1 MTLIILEGPD
11 CCFKSTV
18 AAKLSK
24 ELKYPIIKG
33 SSFELAKSGNEKLFE
48 HFNKLADE
56 DNVIIDRFVYS
67 NLVYAKKF
75 KDYSI
80 LTERQLRFIED
91 KIKAKAKVVYLH
103 ADPSVIKK
111 RLRVRGDEYI
121 EGKDIDS
128 ILELYREVMS
138 NAGLHAYSWD
148 TGQWSSDE
156 IAKDIIFLVE

>member
-1 MTLIILEGPD
+1 MQRN
-11 CCFKSTV
+11 
-18 AAKLSK
+18 SK
-24 ELKYPIIKG
+24 ITRSLQ
-33 SSFELAKSGNEKLFE
+33 SDSL
-48 HFNKLADE
+48 D
-56 DNVIIDRFVYS
+56 
-67 NLVYAKKF
+67 
-75 KDYSI
+75 
-80 LTERQLRFIED
+80 FIED

-138 NAGLHAYSWD
+138 NAGLHTYSWD